1 MDVFNLGQKVRISAV
16 FAGEDGEAADPSAV
30 YAVVKEPGEAAITYT
45 YGTDAELVR
54 DSVGNY
60 HLDQGLETAGI
71 WAVRWYSTG
80 NVQAGSADAL
90 IRVRET
96 ATD

>member
-1 MDVFNLGQKVRISAV
+1 VDVFNLGQKVRIAAV
-16 FAGEDGEAADPSAV
+16 FSDEDGVEADPSAV
-30 YAVVKEPGEAAITYT
+30 YAVVKEPGEAAVTYT

-71 WAVRWYSTG
+71 WAVRWHSTG
-80 NVQAGSADAL
+80 NVQAGSADTL

-96 ATD
+96 VCD